1 MAKQSIHPERIYKVE
16 LRQSISVGRQ
26 LIAPNENLKL
36 RGDILSAV
44 LAEQPNTVA
53 NWSVSANIDDK

>member
-1 MAKQSIHPERIYKVE
+1 MAKQSIHPDRIYKVE

-26 LIAPNENLKL
+26 RIAPNENLKL

-44 LAEQPNTVA
+44 LAAQPNAVA